1 MITHGGRNI
10 QNWLIFLFLCIV
22 WGSSFIL
29 IKKSLIAFSP
39 VQVACLRITISTVAF
54 SPVLIAMK
62 YRIPWKVMKYVALVG
77 ITGSGVPAFMFAIAE
92 TRLESGI
99 TGILNSM
106 TPIFT
111 LIVGILFFA
120 MPILKKQMFGV
131 GLGFLGAMFL
141 ILFDPEAM
149 EFNLNVYALFVL
161 IGTICYGFS
170 SNIVK
175 RYCQDLP
182 AIAITGLSFVSI
194 GWLAVIWLFMTDF
207 VSVMQTHEEAWF
219 SFGAASILALV
230 GTVTANVL
238 FFKLIQN
245 TDAVFGSSI
254 AYLIPVTALIWGFI
268 DGENIAIAHIGGMIL
283 IIFGV
288 YIMRR

>member
-1 MITHGGRNI
+1 MITQGGRNV

-39 VQVACLRITISTVAF
+39 VQVACLRITISMLAF
-54 SPVLIAMK
+54 SPLLISMK

-120 MPILKKQMFGV
+120 MPILKKQMLGV
-131 GLGFLGAMFL
+131 ALGFLGALSL
-141 ILFDPEAM
+141 ILFDPASM

-161 IGTICYGFS
+161 VGTICYGFS

-175 RYCQDLP
+175 KYCQDLP

-194 GWLAVIWLFMTDF
+194 GWIAVIWLFMTDF
-207 VSVMQTHEEAWF
+207 ISVLQTHEQAWF
-219 SFGAASILALV
+219 SLGAASILALV

-268 DGENIAIAHIGGMIL
+268 DGENIAVAHIGGMVL

>member
-1 MITHGGRNI
+1 MVNPGGRNI

-39 VQVACLRITISTVAF
+39 IQVACLRITISMLAF
-54 SPVLIAMK
+54 SPLLIARR

-77 ITGSGVPAFMFAIAE
+77 ITGSGIPAFMFAIAE

-120 MPILKKQMFGV
+120 LPLLRKQMLGV
-131 GLGFLGAMFL
+131 ALGFLGAL
-141 ILFDPEAM
+141 SLVLFDPESMA
-149 EFNLNVYALFVL
+149 FNLNVYALFVL
-161 IGTICYGFS
+161 VGTICYGFS

-175 RYCQDLP
+175 KYCQHLP

-194 GWLAVIWLFMTDF
+194 GWLAIIWLFMTDF
-207 VSVMQTHEEAWF
+207 ITVMQTHEQAWF
-219 SFGAASILALV
+219 SFGAASLLALV

-254 AYLIPVTALIWGFI
+254 AYLIPVTALIWGFV
-268 DGENIAIAHIGGMIL
+268 DGENIGLTQIGGMVL